1 MKCNRENWDGVITR
15 KVFTFPQYKSHL
27 FTFCLSSS
35 TPPLVVEPTLVWTAV
50 VPFAV
55 LAISATRSL
64 GNAPLAPAFFR
75 ASMSTCRARSLISA
89 WLASSALD
97 TFGDLLTP
105 SSDTGV
111 DCVGVSF
118 SLSEDT
124 CLVGVLSALELTADL
139 SLSPVV
145 PRSDLHSSK
154 VGIRGGRLGGAG
166 AVFFRS
172 SFCRGGMRRCLFT
185 TSRCCWSW
193 SSSASLKEGQHV
205 MPCKN
210 CEIQCKPTSSP
221 GFCPA
226 RSPLCP
232 PGTSKREPWKRDRK
246 LKWTYRQLYLY

>member
-35 TPPLVVEPTLVWTAV
+35 TPPLVVEPTLVWPAV

-97 TFGDLLTP
+97 TFGDLLTL
-105 SSDTGV
+105 SSDAGV

-118 SLSEDT
+118 PLSEDT
-124 CLVGVLSALELTADL
+124 CLAGVLSALELTADL

-166 AVFFRS
+166 AV
-172 SFCRGGMRRCLFT
+172 LFGPLFAGEVWGDV
-185 TSRCCWSW
+185 C
-193 SSSASLKEGQHV
+193 SL
-205 MPCKN
+205 
-210 CEIQCKPTSSP
+210 
-221 GFCPA
+221 
-226 RSPLCP
+226 P
-232 PGTSKREPWKRDRK
+232 PGVVGLDPLRR
-246 LKWTYRQLYLY
+246 L